1 MIVGLK
7 SPLTI
12 PSKQVLK
19 GLASLEKD
27 TPRPGS
33 QHKDLFVQEDKGLP
47 LGRAETDVAHRQ
59 MAVYKGKGKPLVKM
73 SWFIL
78 IGYVNY
84 IWKPNSPV
92 QD

>member
-1 MIVGLK
+1 MYLLQRDKEQGIEDK
-7 SPLTI
+7 NRSQRI
-12 PSKQVLK
+12 RKK
-19 GLASLEKD
+19 GKGTRGRGKGYL
-27 TPRPGS
+27 S
-33 QHKDLFVQEDKGLP
+33 QKDKGL
-47 LGRAETDVAHRQ
+47 LLDAEAVYRQ
-59 MAVYKGKGKPLVKM
+59 MVVYKGKGKPLVKM